1 MFRNR
6 EISMNHIQPL
16 MTMLSKEFIEILTFS
31 GALQVF
37 INFFLKCDNFRQ
49 VFCSNF
55 IFDVD
60 YLICYI
66 HHWFFSFINMLPAIL
81 NILKMISSKYIPQ
94 CHNEQEKNVTTI
106 RECIFWTCRTLN
118 WMRSIFYSIQT

>member
-55 IFDVD
+55 ILMLTISFVTFT
-60 YLICYI
+60 IG
-66 HHWFFSFINMLPAIL
+66 FFPS
-81 NILKMISSKYIPQ
+81 
-94 CHNEQEKNVTTI
+94 
-106 RECIFWTCRTLN
+106 
-118 WMRSIFYSIQT
+118 

>member
-6 EISMNHIQPL
+6 EISMNHIQPQ

-37 INFFLKCDNFRQ
+37 INFFLNAIIFVKFFVQISFWCWLSHLLHSPLVFFLHKYVACNFEH
-49 VFCSNF
+49 FKN
-55 IFDVD
+55 D
-60 YLICYI
+60 
-66 HHWFFSFINMLPAIL
+66 FFKIYSTM
-81 NILKMISSKYIPQ
+81 S
-94 CHNEQEKNVTTI
+94 EWTGKNVTTI